1 MSDFTGYV
9 LDREDSNLLKGLDSE
24 EAVLALMGSYEEV
37 RLDPRKIIRVENQS
51 RQGACAGHSLS
62 SILEWIF
69 AIATGGK
76 IIQLSRA
83 MAYYATQEIDGIR
96 GDRGSTVM
104 GGVKLAKTKGVC
116 REELWKY
123 PSTYDNRWPQNR
135 DAVLADAKNYRI
147 ETATRITTYEGFR
160 AFLGSGQG
168 GIHTGIAWG
177 DSMNRAVVEK
187 FVPGGGGHS
196 ICGLC
201 LSERTDSRGEPYAF
215 IQNSWSESFG
225 NGGWQEWSPTAIRQ
239 MLQHSSTVFVGLSD
253 MPEVKPREWTLKDT
267 EDTVMWWKK

>member
-1 MSDFTGYV
+1 MFTGYV
-9 LDREDSNLLKGLDSE
+9 PGREDKAYLSTLQNES
-24 EAVLALMGSYEEV
+24 AVLAMRGTYEEV
-37 RLDPRKIIRVENQS
+37 RFDPRKLIKVENQS
-51 RQGACAGHSLS
+51 RQGACQGHSLT
-62 SILEWIF
+62 SILEWIYCL
-69 AIATGGK
+69 ATGGDL
-76 IIQLSRA
+76 IQLSRA
-83 MAYYATQEIDGIR
+83 MAYYATQELDGIR
-96 GDRGSTVM
+96 GDNGSTVS

-123 PSTYDNRWPQNR
+123 PSAYDNRWPK
-135 DAVLADAKNYRI
+135 DKHAVLADAAKYRI
-147 ETATRITTYEGFR
+147 ASETRITTYEGFR

-177 DSMNRAVVEK
+177 GSMNKAVVEK

-196 ICGLC
+196 ICGLV
-201 LSERTDSRGEPYAF
+201 LSEREDSNGEPYAF

-225 NGGWQEWSPTAIRQ
+225 NKGWQEWSPTAIRQ
-239 MLQHSSTVFVGLSD
+239 MLKHPHTVFVGISD